1 MTPMKGAVAQADDVR
16 LLGADAGEREGLLD
30 FDAVEDLARHL
41 GVKHRRFAFLDD
53 VLRSAHRMGGFTS
66 MMWQV
71 TGQFKSILSAAR
83 C

>member
-1 MTPMKGAVAQADDVR
+1 
-16 LLGADAGEREGLLD
+16 
-30 FDAVEDLARHL
+30 
-41 GVKHRRFAFLDD
+41 